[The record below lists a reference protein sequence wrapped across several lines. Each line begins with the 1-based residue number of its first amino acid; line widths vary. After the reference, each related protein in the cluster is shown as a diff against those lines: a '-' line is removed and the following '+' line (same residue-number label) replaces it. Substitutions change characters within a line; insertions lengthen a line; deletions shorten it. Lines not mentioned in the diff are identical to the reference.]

1 MATQEYSLRVINQRK
16 HWKEGIKRLIEECED
31 AGAVAILKSFYEE
44 VDKLKLP
51 TVDAY
56 QNKKYLEER
65 ALRPDPRDVDPE
77 YNKKQRAGYNDKY
90 REKARER
97 DRKRRERKKK
107 ERCESC

>member
-1 MATQEYSLRVINQRK
+1 MARQEYSLRVINQRK

-31 AGAVAILKSFYEE
+31 AGAVTILKSFYEE

-56 QNKKYLEER
+56 QNKKYSAER
-65 ALRPDPRDVDPE
+65 ALRPDPRDSDPD
-77 YNKKQRAGYNDKY
+77 YNKKMKEVYNDKN
-90 REKARER
+90 REK